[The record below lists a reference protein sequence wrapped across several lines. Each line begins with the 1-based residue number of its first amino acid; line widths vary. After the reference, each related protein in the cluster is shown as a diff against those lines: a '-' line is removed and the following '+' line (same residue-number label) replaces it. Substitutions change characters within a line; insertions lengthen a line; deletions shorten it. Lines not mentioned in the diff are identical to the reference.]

1 MTLKGG
7 DALIGL
13 PKYAVDSDSAII
25 ETVSH
30 EDLEVRGH
38 VNRLQTLLPFM
49 DNILL
54 RLYKK
59 ITESS

>member
-1 MTLKGG
+1 MTLKEG

-13 PKYAVDSDSAII
+13 LKYAVDSGSAII
-25 ETVSH
+25 ETVSR
-30 EDLEVRGH
+30 EDLQVRGH

-49 DNILL
+49 YNILI